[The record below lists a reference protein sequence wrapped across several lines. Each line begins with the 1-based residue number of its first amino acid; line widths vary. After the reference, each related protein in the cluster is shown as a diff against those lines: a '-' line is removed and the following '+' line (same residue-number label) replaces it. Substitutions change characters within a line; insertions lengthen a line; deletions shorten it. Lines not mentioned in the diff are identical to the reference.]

1 MKQGDYFKKNNC
13 RICESASLEKV
24 VELTPTPPGNNFL
37 KKEEIGNEERKYP
50 LELYFCENCYHIQLG
65 HVVDPSFLFQ
75 NNYTYVSGTS
85 SVFVEH
91 LKNYAE
97 YVVNLFNIKTNSLI
111 VDIGSNDGT
120 CLKHFKDLGMNVLGI
135 DPAEEITNIASSR
148 GIETIND
155 FFSENLA
162 EDIVKDY
169 GKAKL
174 ITSHNACA
182 HIDDLGGVIAGVE
195 ALLDD
200 DGVFIME
207 VGYFVDVFENKWFD
221 TIYHEHLDYHTV
233 NPLGKLFHRFN
244 MELFRVERVSP
255 QGGSIRVMS
264 QKKSGSHP
272 KDTSV
277 NKLISLEKELGLT
290 QSKTLNNFEH
300 QINQVRDSFIEL
312 ISKLK
317 KEGKSIAA
325 FGAATKATTLSFHFQ
340 IEKEDIDFI
349 VDENP
354 LKQNVY
360 SPGKHIPVYPAKKIY
375 EENPDFLVIL
385 AWNFADA
392 IMKNHKRYSDLGGSF
407 ILPMPD
413 PKIVRNQ

>member
-1 MKQGDYFKKNNC
+1 MKQGDYFKKSNC
-13 RICESASLEKV
+13 RICESESLKRV

-37 KKEEIGNEERKYP
+37 KKEEIGNEEREYP
-50 LELYFCENCYHIQLG
+50 LELYFCRDCYHIQLG

-135 DPAEEITNIASSR
+135 DPAEEIAKIASSR

-162 EDIVKDY
+162 RDIVKDY

-200 DGVFIME
+200 DGIFIME

-233 NPLGKLFHRFN
+233 NPLDKLFHRFN

-264 QKKSGSHP
+264 QKKSGPHT

-300 QINQVRDSFIEL
+300 QINQVRNAFIEL

-325 FGAATKATTLSFHFQ
+325 FGAATKATTLIFHFQ

-360 SPGKHIPVYPAKKIY
+360 SPGKHIPVYSAEKIY
-375 EENPDFLVIL
+375 EEKPDFLVIL
-385 AWNFADA
+385 AWNFAEA
-392 IMKNHKRYSDLGGSF
+392 IMKNHKKYSDLGGSF